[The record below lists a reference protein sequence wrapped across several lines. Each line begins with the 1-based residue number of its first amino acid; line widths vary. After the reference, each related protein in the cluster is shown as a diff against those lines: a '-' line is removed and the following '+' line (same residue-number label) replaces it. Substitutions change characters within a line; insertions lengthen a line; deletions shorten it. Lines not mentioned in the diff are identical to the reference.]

1 MFTKAECEAK
11 AAEKLAQAER
21 EPHDR
26 RKLQN
31 AAKSWLILASK
42 IPDDKEYRSPADH
55 ASGRAWDGG

>member
-21 EPHDR
+21 EPNHR
-26 RKLQN
+26 GKLQN

-42 IPDDKEYRSPADH
+42 IIPDDKE
-55 ASGRAWDGG
+55 

>member
-21 EPHDR
+21 EPHHR
-26 RKLQN
+26 GKLQN

-42 IPDDKEYRSPADH
+42 IIPDDKE
-55 ASGRAWDGG
+55 